1 MADNASDLIISGAYE
16 TGLITRRSVDSL
28 LAVEDIAGEIAR
40 GLGDSSGSGSVFV
53 VTILA
58 DDSQSIFRSN
68 NAALVAEG
76 HNDIVDELKQISS
89 GGTEDSALLFTR
101 YINGKVLNPCTTLE
115 QAALMNLQTYQE
127 GGITPLYDQ
136 SVITLGTVI
145 AKVAQLAAKGVKVRT
160 FTLIITDGADEYSRS
175 AGAQSV
181 AWLVGDMLLTGNH
194 IVAAMGVS
202 DGVTNFRGVFQEM
215 GMKPGWIL
223 TPANSR
229 DKLREAFK
237 QIADQFAI
245 AAGSEDGFTTLAL
258 GPGPGFA

>member
-28 LAVEDIAGEIAR
+28 LAVEGAADEITR
-40 GLGDSSGSGSVFV
+40 GLGDSSGGESVFL

-76 HNDIVDELKQISS
+76 HNTIVDELKQISS
-89 GGTEDSALLFTR
+89 GETANDTLLLTR
-101 YINGKVLNPCTTLE
+101 YINGKLLNPCTTLE
-115 QAALMNLQTYQE
+115 RAALMNLQTYRE
-127 GGITPLYDQ
+127 GGTTPLYDQ

-145 AKVAQLAAKGVKVRT
+145 AKTAQLTARGIKVRT
-160 FTLIITDGADEYSRS
+160 FTLVITDGADEYSRS
-175 AGAQSV
+175 ASAQSV
-181 AWLVGDMLLTGNH
+181 AWLVGDMLLTGSH

-215 GMKPGWIL
+215 GIKPGWIL

-229 DKLREAFK
+229 DKLREAFRE
-237 QIADQFAI
+237 IADQFAI